1 MHENI
6 FFFAINSQI
15 NILKEGTVQG
25 GVAVLYN
32 VQVKVFGETSLP

>member
-6 FFFAINSQI
+6 FFFLQSIVKLT
-15 NILKEGTVQG
+15 LKEGTVQG

-32 VQVKVFGETSLP
+32 VQVKVLGETSLP